1 VKLRSGV
8 VLAVLGLAGAAHAS
22 PPQSGGANSDP
33 QSKDSN
39 MLPPS
44 PFPGDKNKGPQQQ
57 QQQQQAQQAQ
67 PQQKAPEWWHDT
79 LTPPPPP
86 PWDEPLSTSGTD
98 VIAPRVSD
106 TQAGPV
112 YPREHMENMR
122 RMRELE
128 RRVAELEKEKREHG
142 EPTPWVEWLK
152 PSLLLQP
159 QLIWNFYNSA
169 ASPNGTNGLLPPG
182 VGPNDVTATPTG
194 NTTNPDFFRL
204 RRARLKLDF
213 LPSEFARFVVEIE
226 PVPRDPTVPGSGT
239 IARQIE
245 AIARFPVSHE
255 VRFDVGAGS
264 FEVPFGGEWRE
275 HHGDRPFVERSYFQQ
290 NMFPGDF
297 DLGAHASMTSRH
309 VDAEL
314 ALINGRTFG
323 ELDHG
328 GNLDLNR
335 AKDGVASARFK
346 VGGFQAG
353 LGGYLGEGQLV
364 DGANLRFKQFV
375 RAATDLDLSWQGRL
389 PFGLI
394 RMFGEFVYGTN
405 MDRGVISP
413 GNLPTMPADLTQ
425 DVQNRDEL
433 GLLVRIDA
441 DFGKWFTFAIRYD
454 YYNAD
459 INLAND
465 ARHTYGAVFGLKLVR
480 DVQGPALFGNERIV
494 PRVQLNFEYAHAS
507 DRIRPS
513 GPEPPTKEIDTLSLV
528 LQGRL

>member
-1 VKLRSGV
+1 MGTRGGAGASVAVKLRSRFV
-8 VLAVLGLAGAAHAS
+8 IVAVLGLGGVAHA
-22 PPQSGGANSDP
+22 Q

-44 PFPGDKNKGPQQQ
+44 PFQGEKDKGP
-57 QQQQQAQQAQ
+57 
-67 PQQKAPEWWHDT
+67 KTPEWWHDR

-98 VIAPRVSD
+98 TVAPRVADS
-106 TQAGPV
+106 QAGTAMA
-112 YPREHMENMR
+112 REHMETMR

-128 RRVAELEKEKREHG
+128 RRLAKLEKEKREHS
-142 EPTPWVEWLK
+142 ETTPWVQWLK

-159 QLIWNFYNSA
+159 QLIWNFFNAA
-169 ASPNGTNGLLPPG
+169 ASPNATNGVLPPG
-182 VGPNDVTATPTG
+182 VGSNDVTATPTG

-226 PVPRDPTVPGSGT
+226 PIPRDPTIPGSGT

-245 AIARFPVSHE
+245 AIARFPVSHALA
-255 VRFDVGAGS
+255 FDVGAGS

-275 HHGDRPFVERSYFQQ
+275 HHGDRPFIERSYFQQ

-297 DLGAHASMTSRH
+297 DLGAHVSMASRH
-309 VDAEL
+309 FDAEL

-323 ELDHG
+323 ELDQG

-335 AKDGVASARFK
+335 AKDGVATARFN
-346 VGGFQAG
+346 VAGFEAG
-353 LGGYLGEGQLV
+353 LSGYLGEGQLV

-375 RAATDLDLSWQGRL
+375 RAAADLDLSYTRRNRL
-389 PFGLI
+389 GLF
-394 RMFGEFVYGTN
+394 RAFGEFVYGTN
-405 MDRGVISP
+405 MDRGVLSP
-413 GNLPTMPADLTQ
+413 GNLPTIPADLTQ
-425 DVQNRDEL
+425 EVQSRDEI
-433 GLLVRIDA
+433 GLLVRFDA
-441 DFGKWFTFAIRYD
+441 DFGPWVTLGLRYD
-454 YYNAD
+454 LYMPD
-459 INLAND
+459 VNLVND
-465 ARHTYGAVFGLKLVR
+465 DRNTFGAVCALKLVR
-480 DVQGPALFGNERIV
+480 DVQGPTLFGNERIA
-494 PRVQLNFEYAHAS
+494 PRVQVNFEYDHAI

-513 GPEPPTKEIDTLSLV
+513 GPVPATKEIDTLSLV

>member
-1 VKLRSGV
+1 VRLRSRFV
-8 VLAVLGLAGAAHAS
+8 IAAVLGLAGAAHA
-22 PPQSGGANSDP
+22 Q

-44 PFPGDKNKGPQQQ
+44 PFQGDKDKGQQQ
-57 QQQQQAQQAQ
+57 
-67 PQQKAPEWWHDT
+67 QQKAPEWWHDR
-79 LTPPPPP
+79 LTPPLAP

-98 VIAPRVSD
+98 TVAPRVADS
-106 TQAGPV
+106 QAGPAMT
-112 YPREHMENMR
+112 REHLETMR

-128 RRVAELEKEKREHG
+128 RRIAKLEREKREHG
-142 EPTPWVEWLK
+142 ETTPWVQWLK

-159 QLIWNFYNSA
+159 QLIWNFFNAA
-169 ASPNGTNGLLPPG
+169 ASPNGTGSGLLPPG
-182 VGPNDVTATPTG
+182 VGSNDVTATPNG

-226 PVPRDPTVPGSGT
+226 PIPRDPTIPGSGT

-245 AIARFPVSHE
+245 AIARLPVTRSLA
-255 VRFDVGAGS
+255 FDVGAGS

-275 HHGDRPFVERSYFQQ
+275 HHGDRPFIERSYFQQ

-297 DLGAHASMTSRH
+297 DLGAHVSMTSRH

-323 ELDHG
+323 ELDQG

-335 AKDGVASARFK
+335 AKDGVATARFK
-346 VGGFQAG
+346 VAGFEAG
-353 LGGYLGEGQLV
+353 LSGYLGEGQLV

-375 RAATDLDLSWQGRL
+375 RAATDVNLSYERRNRL
-389 PFGLI
+389 GLF
-394 RMFGEFVYGTN
+394 RAFGEFVYGTN
-405 MDRGVISP
+405 MDRGVLSP
-413 GNLPTMPADLTQ
+413 GNLPTIPTDLAQ

-433 GLLVRIDA
+433 GLLLRIDA
-441 DFGKWFTFAIRYD
+441 DFGPWFTFGIRYD

-459 INLAND
+459 VNLVND
-465 ARHTYGAVFGLKLVR
+465 DRHTYGAVFALKLAR
-480 DVQGPALFGNERIV
+480 DVQGPTLFGDERIA
-494 PRVQLNFEYAHAS
+494 PRVQLNFEYDHAT

-513 GPEPPTKEIDTLSLV
+513 GPAPATKEIDTLSLV